1 MLLGAHSAVQL
12 TRESGLVM
20 YFMLLAQ
27 TPTVNV
33 LNNCFFVTLCQ
44 LNKQF
49 GCQREIKTKYS
60 DAYSIETINS
70 IVDSKFSLVLIVI
83 IHNTTHTSIL
93 ISALPPFHF
102 ITLFTIYYKIVNL
115 YPRGGV
121 GERKG

>member
-20 YFMLLAQ
+20 YVMLLTQ

-44 LNKQF
+44 LNKQL

-70 IVDSKFSLVLIVI
+70 IVDSKFSL
-83 IHNTTHTSIL
+83 IHYTPHTSIL

-115 YPRGGV
+115 YPQGGV
-121 GERKG
+121 PERKG